1 LTKKIS
7 PQQAKE
13 RLSQRTDLNGF
24 EDAFKMLE
32 ERKAELMFYSLLS
45 PVSPDSLY
53 YTKHFREESRLF
65 EMEEYRS
72 FMGGAIYKLSG
83 AKTTSY
89 DNYQDVKRR
98 LDFVMLRFKNPQIR
112 SFWVDQY
119 VMAYIRSKG
128 IDQAEPLLALH
139 RKTVIDP
146 EAQQAFEQQ
155 VQLWST
161 VKKGTKMPNFS
172 YMDIA
177 GKQVSLQDL
186 QGKYIYIDFWATW
199 CGPCKEEIPALEKL
213 QQAMAGGNIV
223 FLSISFDKDMEKWRQ
238 MVLAD
243 KMQGLQLHAGPD
255 NELKKVLMISSIPRF
270 VLLDTK
276 GALLDANM
284 SRPSNSQ
291 TLTTLKA
298 LSGI

>member
-1 LTKKIS
+1 
-7 PQQAKE
+7 
-13 RLSQRTDLNGF
+13 
-24 EDAFKMLE
+24 
-32 ERKAELMFYSLLS
+32 
-45 PVSPDSLY
+45 
-53 YTKHFREESRLF
+53 
-65 EMEEYRS
+65 
-72 FMGGAIYKLSG
+72 
-83 AKTTSY
+83 
-89 DNYQDVKRR
+89 
-98 LDFVMLRFKNPQIR
+98 
-112 SFWVDQY
+112 
-119 VMAYIRSKG
+119 MAYIRSKG